1 VTQWPGAGHKSS
13 ASVASTHDS
22 NALCTRTHCKTNQNV
37 SIPACTVTTAT
48 SFSLPLILFQLL
60 VTGGHFAFDHTM
72 LDMIFDMSPS
82 LITRFASSFP
92 TPGTWNIAPLVMDWW
107 HWDLLILTTYRPTA
121 RICESC
127 ASRIINWI
135 VISRILTRTNFRPNI
150 FTETVWK
157 GLKIS
162 RPFSGTVEQSV
173 GCVCLC
179 LCVWPINF

>member
-1 VTQWPGAGHKSS
+1 VTRRGSQVIRQRSQYSRFKRA
-13 ASVASTHDS
+13 V
-22 NALCTRTHCKTNQNV
+22 TRTHCKTNQNV
-37 SIPACTVTTAT
+37 LIPACTVTTAT

-92 TPGTWNIAPLVMDWW
+92 TPGTWNIAL
-107 HWDLLILTTYRPTA
+107 LTTYRPTA